1 MINRVWFI
9 GTAIATIGVLA
20 LGWFLGV
27 SPRLSE
33 VAASNADR
41 QAAQTVNDQ
50 QVAGIAALK
59 EKFSSIEDVQQELDE
74 LRLALP
80 STVELDQFINQI
92 GAAADEQGV
101 SVVGFTSDD
110 PAVFGVVAAEVPI
123 ATEGEATPSPAATP
137 AATDAV
143 ATPPL
148 ADALLDPANFIT
160 VKVSVTV
167 EGEYGKILAFLAQM
181 QDNPRLFLVSDLDI
195 GVKEATISAKVDGY
209 IYVLLDPTTA
219 DSAAVD
225 PATAP

>member
-9 GTAIATIGVLA
+9 GTAIVTIGVLA

-41 QAAQTVNDQ
+41 LAAKTVNDQ

-59 EKFSSIEDVQQELDE
+59 EKFSSIDDVQKELDE

-80 STVELDQFINQI
+80 STVELDEFVNQV
-92 GAAADEQGV
+92 GTAAAEQGV
-101 SVVGFTSDD
+101 SVVGFTSGD
-110 PAVFGVVAAEVPI
+110 PAVFGVVAPEAPI
-123 ATEGEATPSPAATP
+123 ATEGEATPAPAATP
-137 AATDAV
+137 AASDAA

-167 EGEYGKILAFLAQM
+167 EGEYDKILAFLAQM
-181 QDNPRLFLVSDLDI
+181 QDNPRLFLVSGLDL
-195 GVKEATISAKVDGY
+195 GVKDATFSGKADGY
-209 IYVLLDPTTA
+209 IYVLLDPATSDVEAGAATTA
-219 DSAAVD
+219 
-225 PATAP
+225 P

>member
-9 GTAIATIGVLA
+9 GTAIVTIGVLA

-33 VAASNADR
+33 AAASNADR
-41 QAAQTVNDQ
+41 QAAESVNDQ

-59 EKFSSIEDVQQELDE
+59 DKFSSIDDVQDELDE

-80 STVELDQFINQI
+80 STVELDEFVNQV
-92 GAAADEQGV
+92 GAAAAEQGV

-110 PAVFGVVAAEVPI
+110 PAVFGVVAPEAPI
-123 ATEGEATPSPAATP
+123 ATEEEAAPAPAATP
-137 AATDAV
+137 AADDPV

-181 QDNPRLFLVSDLDI
+181 QSNPRLFLVSGLDI
-195 GVKEATISAKVDGY
+195 GVKETTISGKADGY
-209 IYVLLDPTTA
+209 IYVLLDPTTSDA
-219 DSAAVD
+219 DAGAAT
-225 PATAP
+225 TAP